1 MKRGLNLTEQTYE
14 RLRADLLACRIFPG
28 EKLNIDTLSKQ
39 MSVSLGA
46 IREALSRLTSEGLV
60 TAERSKGFRATPI
73 SAVELVDLTN
83 VRIEIESLCLR
94 RSIANAGGSWEAKL
108 QAAYRKLCRTPPRV
122 ASDSRRLSDT
132 YAAAHTAYHEALVS
146 ACDSEWLLRI
156 RRLLST
162 QSERYR
168 RLALPLSS
176 RNRDIPGEHHAIM
189 DAALAR
195 DEPRTLALMAEHIQA
210 TTQMLLDVP
219 ILSLNLERPLEV
231 NRLLALATEGGRML
245 QASSG
250 LASKRITL

>member
-39 MSVSLGA
+39 MGVSLGA

-94 RSIANAGGSWEAKL
+94 RSMANANASWEAKL
-108 QAAYRKLCRTPPRV
+108 EAAYRKLTRTPPRV
-122 ASDSRRLSDT
+122 ATDSKRLSDT
-132 YAAAHTAYHEALVS
+132 YATAHTAYHEALVS
-146 ACDSEWLLRI
+146 GCDSEWLLRI

-168 RLALPLSS
+168 RLALPLST
-176 RNRDIPGEHHAIM
+176 RNRDIAAEHQQIM

-195 DEPRTLALMAEHIQA
+195 DEPRALALLAEHIQA
-210 TTQMLLDVP
+210 TTQMLLEVP
-219 ILSLNLERPLEV
+219 LLSMHLDRPLEV
-231 NRLLALATEGGRML
+231 NRLLAFAKGEGNVLHAGPSL
-245 QASSG
+245 
-250 LASKRITL
+250 

>member
-83 VRIEIESLCLR
+83 VRIEIESMCLR
-94 RSIANAGGSWEAKL
+94 SSMANGNAGWESKL
-108 QAAYRKLCRTPPRV
+108 QTAFSKLSRTPSLV
-122 ASDSRRLSDT
+122 ATDSRRLSDS
-132 YAAAHTAYHEALVS
+132 YASAHTAFHETLVS
-146 ACDSEWLLRI
+146 ACDSEWLLRL

-168 RLALPLSS
+168 RLAIPLSS
-176 RNRDIPGEHHAIM
+176 RNRDLPGEHQAIM
-189 DAALAR
+189 DAALAH
-195 DEPRTLALMAEHIQA
+195 DEPRAVALLAEHIQA
-210 TTQMLLDVP
+210 TTQMLLEVP
-219 ILSLNLERPLEV
+219 LLSLSLERPLEV
-231 NRLLALATEGGRML
+231 NRLLAFAKEEGRVKYG
-245 QASSG
+245 QA
-250 LASKRITL
+250 

>member
-39 MSVSLGA
+39 MGVSLGA

-60 TAERSKGFRATPI
+60 TAERSKCFRATPI
-73 SAVELVDLTN
+73 SAVALVDLTN

-94 RSIANAGGSWEAKL
+94 RSIANADAAWESKL

-122 ASDSRRLSDT
+122 ASDSRRLSDV
-132 YAAAHTAYHEALVS
+132 YATAHTAFHEALVS
-146 ACDSEWLLRI
+146 GCDSEWLLRL
-156 RRLLST
+156 RRLLFT

-176 RNRDIPGEHHAIM
+176 RNRDIPKEHQVIM
-189 DAALAR
+189 DAVLAR
-195 DEPRTLALMAEHIQA
+195 DEARTVALMA
-210 TTQMLLDVP
+210 
-219 ILSLNLERPLEV
+219 
-231 NRLLALATEGGRML
+231 
-245 QASSG
+245 
-250 LASKRITL
+250 

>member
-39 MSVSLGA
+39 MGVSLGA

-83 VRIEIESLCLR
+83 VRIEIESMCLR
-94 RSIANAGGSWEAKL
+94 RSMANAGTGWESKV
-108 QAAYRKLCRTPPRV
+108 QAAYQKLCRTPPRV
-122 ASDSRRLSDT
+122 ATDSKRLSDT
-132 YAAAHTAYHEALVS
+132 YATAHTGFHEALVS
-146 ACDSEWLLRI
+146 GCESEWLLRL

-168 RLALPLSS
+168 RLALPLST
-176 RNRDIPGEHHAIM
+176 RNRDIPGEHQAIM

-195 DEPRTLALMAEHIQA
+195 DETRAMGLMAEHIQA

-219 ILSLNLERPLEV
+219 LLSLNFERSPLEV
-231 NRLLALATEGGRML
+231 NRLLALVKTDGRNSPIGPAL
-245 QASSG
+245 
-250 LASKRITL
+250 